1 MWKQPSIIFLIK
13 AAIVL
18 SIYFFFGQSP
28 IIHLSITKIGLD
40 HLAKKKIGLDRS
52 DMLNWELDFTIN
64 KKSFENQWWKSIL
77 SGLFFL
83 KKKFIHAKH
92 FITNVFYF
100 IRHVI

>member
-40 HLAKKKIGLDRS
+40 HLAKKKKDWIDLTCWIE
-52 DMLNWELDFTIN
+52 NWTLL
-64 KKSFENQWWKSIL
+64 SIKNHL
-77 SGLFFL
+77 KISGG
-83 KKKFIHAKH
+83 K
-92 FITNVFYF
+92 VF
-100 IRHVI
+100 

>member
-40 HLAKKKIGLDRS
+40 HLAKKKRIGSIWHVELRIGLYYQS
-52 DMLNWELDFTIN
+52 KII
-64 KKSFENQWWKSIL
+64 WKSVVEKYFKRAI
-77 SGLFFL
+77 FF
-83 KKKFIHAKH
+83 
-92 FITNVFYF
+92 
-100 IRHVI
+100 